1 MRAFIGILALVA
13 VGAPSAAAD
22 EGDLYLDFT
31 ATPQLGWL
39 THPLAA
45 TPNTALPFSEQSMFG
60 VKPALGLGVRRGVTN
75 ELHLGVGVEAAGATS
90 LTGKAIQIENQTGD
104 LLTAAY
110 AEIAVPL
117 TAGWRF
123 DSGYNLTGLVEVQAA
138 PLFVFWGASAF
149 ADPTD
154 LDENGLPAK
163 FPVDIADTWHA
174 GGLLRA
180 QALFEARLGDVFAF
194 AVGPSLRVSWADTVG
209 VQVGLVLRPSAV
221 LGGPL

>member
-1 MRAFIGILALVA
+1 MLRIALLTAILL
-13 VGAPSAAAD
+13 GSLSTHAD

-31 ATPQLGWL
+31 VTPQLGWL

-45 TPNTALPFSEQSMFG
+45 TPNTVLPFAEQSMFG

-110 AEIAVPL
+110 AEVAVPL

-123 DSGYNLTGLVEVQAA
+123 DSGYNLTGLIEVQAA

-154 LDENGLPAK
+154 LDEAGRPAQ

-174 GGLLRA
+174 GGVLRA
-180 QALFEARLGDVFAF
+180 QALFEARLWDVFAC
-194 AVGPSLRVSWADTVG
+194 AVGPSVGVSWADTVG
-209 VQVGLVLRPSAV
+209 VHVGLVLRPSAV
-221 LGGPL
+221 FGGP